1 MLAARLALLIAAAG
15 LTDGLLIRPALR
27 QQHALVAASAQRS
40 VPGGATMGLLP
51 SFLTDAQGK
60 VDAQRVKSA
69 ARVHDYFN
77 IVATSVMSGMVI
89 AARFKGGAVWDLRLA
104 FVMGGYLLLDSFFI
118 GLLPEIVA
126 ADGDGASGGVAT
138 LLAHHFAAIGVS
150 WHAATWAPHTMHAQ
164 LVMQPTPGGFGQL
177 ALRRRLSAPGRA
189 SGGCPKLR
197 SASASC
203 QTRVFWLTRHIWY
216 HTGLGSDHVC
226 TRQTQTQAAQVV
238 SRTDTHLPAT
248 HRYTSY
254 MAVVEINTLFLMLKS
269 HVPGKRVKA
278 ALDTI

>member
-15 LTDGLLIRPALR
+15 LTDGLLVRPALR

-150 WHAATWAPHTMHAQ
+150 WHAATWAPHTM
-164 LVMQPTPGGFGQL
+164 
-177 ALRRRLSAPGRA
+177 
-189 SGGCPKLR
+189 
-197 SASASC
+197 
-203 QTRVFWLTRHIWY
+203 
-216 HTGLGSDHVC
+216 
-226 TRQTQTQAAQVV
+226 
-238 SRTDTHLPAT
+238 
-248 HRYTSY
+248 YTSY

-278 ALDTI
+278 ALDKIFLATWLSLRLVWLPPLLVWLVLPGQVYPSLFRHIFCAACASWLVALQFLWTWNFLVDPTKRVNLC

>member
-1 MLAARLALLIAAAG
+1 MHAARLALLIAAAG
-15 LTDGLLIRPALR
+15 LTDGLLVRPALR

-164 LVMQPTPGGFGQL
+164 LVSVRVRVRVKVRVKLWPKPGH
-177 ALRRRLSAPGRA
+177 RIR
-189 SGGCPKLR
+189 
-197 SASASC
+197 
-203 QTRVFWLTRHIWY
+203 
-216 HTGLGSDHVC
+216 C
-226 TRQTQTQAAQVV
+226 TR
-238 SRTDTHLPAT
+238 SSL
-248 HRYTSY
+248 
-254 MAVVEINTLFLMLKS
+254 
-269 HVPGKRVKA
+269 
-278 ALDTI
+278 